1 MLRAQLVAFHT
12 VVHMEHFSA
21 LHQQNLQVC
30 LHMSSLA
37 PLHADWHSHLP
48 AVTPQIARKASGC
61 WCLQKFNIQS
71 YSEKSTATGE
81 DKRPAYIGF
90 EQGFSTLASA
100 SAHVSQSGVSAF
112 GFMGFCQK
120 SAELS
125 TRDFAVCA
133 QTAADNFGHDACVLR
148 ESSHLRRRS
157 PAMHSKGGWT
167 CSTDGTFEVETAA
180 TRSAHIHSA
189 QSVLSVNEAGK

>member
-12 VVHMEHFSA
+12 VVYMEHLSA

-30 LHMSSLA
+30 LHMSSPA
-37 PLHADWHSHLP
+37 PVHPGWHSHLP
-48 AVTPQIARKASGC
+48 AVTPQIAHKVSGC
-61 WCLQKFNIQS
+61 WCLRKFNIRS
-71 YSEKSTATGE
+71 YFAKSTATDE

-90 EQGFSTLASA
+90 EEGFSTLANDPTQ
-100 SAHVSQSGVSAF
+100 VSQSGASAL

-120 SAELS
+120 SAAVS
-125 TRDFAVCA
+125 TRDFTVGAP
-133 QTAADNFGHDACVLR
+133 TAADISGHDACALR

-167 CSTDGTFEVETAA
+167 CSTDGTFEVETSA
-180 TRSAHIHSA
+180 TRSAHIHDA
-189 QSVLSVNEAGK
+189 QTVLSVNAAAK

>member
-37 PLHADWHSHLP
+37 PVDAGWHSHLP
-48 AVTPQIARKASGC
+48 AVTPQIAHKKSGC

-71 YSEKSTATGE
+71 YFARSTATDE

-90 EQGFSTLASA
+90 EQGFSTLANNP
-100 SAHVSQSGVSAF
+100 AHVSQSGVSAV

-133 QTAADNFGHDACVLR
+133 PKAADNFGHDACALR
-148 ESSHLRRRS
+148 GTSHLRRRS